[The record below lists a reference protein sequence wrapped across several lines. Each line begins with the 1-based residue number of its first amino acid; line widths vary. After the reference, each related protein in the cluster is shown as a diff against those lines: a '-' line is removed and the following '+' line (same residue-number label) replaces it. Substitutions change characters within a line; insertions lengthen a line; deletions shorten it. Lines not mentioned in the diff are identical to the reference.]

1 MTASPSAWLHEYRI
15 VYRNGT
21 DAFVTGVGSFDG
33 SFEWR
38 APRDPLQQWDTMSES
53 DDEIHVPVMCQE
65 AIDGL
70 HGFVLHSACWNLLSK
85 ACKPVGP
92 SLERLL
98 SICESLPFPLWN
110 NGVSWGHDYEGLFE
124 LNTYGMY
131 PWMEHFSLSFAT
143 TVERA
148 SISDPNGGSVLRMML
163 PTATPHFTT
172 MTRPLAKD
180 ADPFFRVPWEICE
193 MILGNVQT
201 RDALNLRLA
210 SRSFLPLF
218 SSLSF
223 WLSRFEPDGERGF
236 IFEVDEGRGNWG
248 VDALLKIH
256 HSSKRSLA
264 TLAIVNRQR
273 TWNLARRL
281 ASLIE
286 TPNMS
291 NNSSEQTFHWWGWI
305 EITGSEHIIDP
316 ALPWEKFRAGCRSTT
331 RTVVNVPPDIT
342 KIGITIVNAGVWNYV
357 TGIRLI
363 GRDGNEHAA
372 GYVSKDKDVL
382 CHLSQ
387 LHGLRVAMGPG
398 GVRALQVVA
407 EGQQVSKWIGNI
419 EGVPQSDRLVVGAP
433 ITSLSVTLDGYKV
446 TGLSVDSSQA
456 QPMTSIRRIALWYPS
471 VPPYYLLLNQNSF
484 TYQGPLSAGYQPLS
498 WIQFGGEAGK
508 SLKHVQ
514 GLLVRFSYSLFGL
527 QFIYN
532 ESHGTRYSEVL
543 GRCTERDTFFS
554 IDGAGGERIDL
565 IHVGLREMDED
576 SPNFVVPGSV
586 QYLEMTTNRG
596 RKVCIG
602 QNSDDLR
609 SWSISATRGTT
620 ITGFYGHYDGA
631 YGYGLVSLGAI
642 SERIVDPI

>member
-1 MTASPSAWLHEYRI
+1 
-15 VYRNGT
+15 
-21 DAFVTGVGSFDG
+21 
-33 SFEWR
+33 
-38 APRDPLQQWDTMSES
+38 MSES
-53 DDEIHVPVMCQE
+53 DDDLHVPVMCQE

-70 HGFVLHSACWNLLSK
+70 HGFVLHSACWDLLNK

-98 SICESLPFPLWN
+98 SICESLPFPMWY
-110 NGVSWGHDYEGLFE
+110 NGVSWGHDYEGLLE
-124 LNTYGMY
+124 PNPGRTY
-131 PWMEHFSLSFAT
+131 PWMERFSPPSI
-143 TVERA
+143 A
-148 SISDPNGGSVLRMML
+148 STFETGAMSDPNDVSVLRTML
-163 PTATPHFTT
+163 PTATSHFTT

-193 MILGNVQT
+193 MILASIQT

-210 SRSFLPLF
+210 SPSFLPLF

-236 IFEVDEGRGNWG
+236 IFEVEEERGNWG

-256 HSSKRSLA
+256 HSSKRSLG
-264 TLAIVNRQR
+264 TSAITNRKR

-281 ASLIE
+281 ASLME
-286 TPNMS
+286 TPTMS
-291 NNSSEQTFHWWGWI
+291 NNSSEQTFDSWEWV

-316 ALPWEKFRAGCRSTT
+316 ALPWEKFQAGCRSTT

-357 TGIRLI
+357 TGIRII

-419 EGVPQSDRLVVGAP
+419 ERVPQSDRLVVGAP

-456 QPMTSIRRIALWYPS
+456 QPTSIRRTALWYPS
-471 VPPYYLLLNQNSF
+471 VPPDCLLLNQNSF
-484 TYQGPLSAGYQPLS
+484 TDQDPLSAGYQPLS

-514 GLLVRFSYSLFGL
+514 GLVVQFSYCLHGL
-527 QFIYN
+527 QFMYN
-532 ESHGTRYSEVL
+532 ESHGTQYSDKL
-543 GRCTERDTFFS
+543 GRCTERKLRDTFFS

-576 SPNFVVPGSV
+576 SPDSVVPGTV
-586 QYLEMTTNRG
+586 QYLE
-596 RKVCIG
+596 
-602 QNSDDLR
+602 D
-609 SWSISATRGTT
+609 A
-620 ITGFYGHYDGA
+620 A

-642 SERIVDPI
+642 AERIVDPI